1 MSRRHVSTVT
11 EHKNTE
17 IKNHTCSFS
26 TSSGA
31 KINLKCFYSFF
42 LPSCFLSLL
51 PPFLATF
58 NIFFHSH
65 YLCFLDISS
74 FLPSWLVYY
83 ILLPCFLSH
92 HSFLPSFLPSVCPV
106 SFIIPSLHY
115 VPFCHKFPLPSFL
128 LPSVLICY
136 IVLIFLYTDAFIISS
151 LLVSFVCLPSFPD
164 WFLKYSFLTSFCPC
178 FLYCSFRPS
187 FCSYFLVLSS
197 FFLSLLSSPVLLFYL
212 SSLFLHSGLPPLPSS
227 LFPSSSLPVFC
238 LPSFL
243 PSVSLYISSSH
254 CLCGRRVTTSVISSC
269 LSSPRRYISS
279 LYVLSPRLQ
288 VCSVSDS
295 MKVKIKETCVRLP
308 AVHPLTHLK

>member
-1 MSRRHVSTVT
+1 MFVLNKFRS
-11 EHKNTE
+11 KNKPQ
-17 IKNHTCSFS
+17 I
-26 TSSGA
+26 
-31 KINLKCFYSFF
+31 FYSFF

-136 IVLIFLYTDAFIISS
+136 IVLTFLYILYTLSFPPSLFPLFVFLPSLIDSSNIPSS
-151 LLVSFVCLPSFPD
+151 LPSVLVSF
-164 WFLKYSFLTSFCPC
+164 T
-178 FLYCSFRPS
+178 
-187 FCSYFLVLSS
+187 VLSVCRS
-197 FFLSLLSSPVLLFYL
+197 AHTSL
-212 SSLFLHSGLPPLPSS
+212 
-227 LFPSSSLPVFC
+227 FC
-238 LPSFL
+238 LPSFCPYCLHLSCFFIYPPYSFILVFLPCLLPYFLLPRFLCFVFL
-243 PSVSLYISSSH
+243 PSF
-254 CLCGRRVTTSVISSC
+254 
-269 LSSPRRYISS
+269 
-279 LYVLSPRLQ
+279 LQ
-288 VCSVSDS
+288 SVSIFPPHT
-295 MKVKIKETCVRLP
+295 VCVDVVSPHQSSRL
-308 AVHPLTHLK
+308 VYLLLVVTFRRCMFYHLGCRFVLFLIPWKWK

>member
-1 MSRRHVSTVT
+1 MFVLNKFRS
-11 EHKNTE
+11 KNKPQ
-17 IKNHTCSFS
+17 I
-26 TSSGA
+26 
-31 KINLKCFYSFF
+31 FYSFF

-92 HSFLPSFLPSVCPV
+92 HSCLPTFLPSFCPV
-106 SFIIPSLHY
+106 SFIIPSFHFL
-115 VPFCHKFPLPSFL
+115 PFCHQFPLPSFL

-136 IVLIFLYTDAFIISS
+136 IVLTFLYILYTLSFPPSLFPLFVFLPSLIDSSNIPSS
-151 LLVSFVCLPSFPD
+151 LPSVLVSFTVLSVRRSAHASLFCLPSF
-164 WFLKYSFLTSFCPC
+164 CPYCLNC
-178 FLYCSFRPS
+178 FL
-187 FCSYFLVLSS
+187 
-197 FFLSLLSSPVLLFYL
+197 SPVLLFYL
-212 SSLFLHSGLPPLPSS
+212 SSVFLHSGLPPLPSS